1 MELSKKITSEEELL
15 ALGTKVL
22 QLRKF
27 TVQLALYNNNDG
39 TIQEA
44 AHHVITM
51 WLKQQKSQ
59 EKAYSDILSALKE
72 SGMNQK
78 AAEMAQLME
87 ETTQTTCVIGETS
100 DQLIL
105 LQLIILA
112 ILSRFFMIYS
122 LKLA

>member
-15 ALGTKVL
+15 ALGTRVL
-22 QLRKF
+22 QLRKS
-27 TVQLALYNNNDG
+27 TVQLALYNNNNG

-44 AHHVITM
+44 AHHVITT

-72 SGMNQK
+72 SGMNHK

-105 LQLIILA
+105 LQLIILS
-112 ILSRFFMIYS
+112 ILSRFHDLYFQT
-122 LKLA
+122 

>member
-15 ALGTKVL
+15 ALGTRVL

-27 TVQLALYNNNDG
+27 TVQLALYNNNNG

-44 AHHVITM
+44 AHHVITT

-105 LQLIILA
+105 LQLIILS
-112 ILSRFFMIYS
+112 ILSRFHDLYFQT
-122 LKLA
+122 